1 MSITV
6 NKSQNVNL
14 DSAASQALASV
25 VTRLEEQATFVK
37 SVQVLANFSV
47 DNDAALFANVP
58 TIASGLVVCVKPEY
72 KLSEKDM
79 SWFHPSIGRGRSIF
93 SLETPATKQ
102 SLQQVALAMPNSSVG
117 AFSISRPDE
126 FGSEDVSHHVIVDSA
141 PNLNTLYLSWLN
153 QGLTAG
159 EVATQWKRTQFGN
172 SKSISLHSSNH
183 RAGMVASIATECSYT
198 DTVNDILT
206 DNVNVYFTNDCV
218 KQTSQML
225 VKSSTLGGYRMYTAS
240 ESSLQ
245 FYPTSFGS
253 DNSFYKWQDMN
264 SKNVARIASC
274 CSWDDDLTFNTQVM
288 RPPSLR
294 PSTFRIVEEEYKMTP
309 QDTLVMRLVHLS
321 GSATIVDK
329 MNPADVFQLTPSTD
343 SQFIS
348 TPIDPQHPVFA
359 HLVGNLVSIQ
369 QQFPSFQLINPQYMR
384 GNRLKLPRE
393 VYQQIV

>member
-1 MSITV
+1 MSIVV
-6 NKSQNVNL
+6 NKSKNVNL
-14 DSAASQALASV
+14 DSVASQALASV
-25 VTRLEEQATFVK
+25 VTRLEEQAAFVK
-37 SVQVLANFSV
+37 SVHVLANFSV
-47 DNDAALFANVP
+47 DNDAALFANAPIV
-58 TIASGLVVCVKPEY
+58 TSGLVVCVKPDY
-72 KLSEKDM
+72 KLSEQDM
-79 SWFHPSIGRGRSIF
+79 SWFHPNIGRGRSIF

-102 SLQQVALAMPNSSVG
+102 ALQQVSLSMPNSSVG

-126 FGSEDVSHHVIVDSA
+126 FGSEDVSHHLIVDSA
-141 PNLNTLYLSWLN
+141 PKLNSLYLSWLK

-159 EVATQWKRTQFGN
+159 EVATAWKRTQFGN
-172 SKSISLHSSNH
+172 SKSISVHSANH
-183 RAGMVASIATECSYT
+183 RANMVASIATNCSYT

-206 DNVNVYFTNDCV
+206 DNVNVYFTNDSV
-218 KQTSQML
+218 KHTSQML
-225 VKSSTLGGYRMYTAS
+225 MKSSTLGGYRMYTAA
-240 ESSLQ
+240 ESSIQ
-245 FYPTSFGS
+245 FYPASFGS
-253 DNSFYKWQDMN
+253 DHSFYKWQAMN

-294 PSTFRIVEEEYKMTP
+294 PATIRSVEEEYAVSP

-321 GSATIVDK
+321 GSATIADK
-329 MNPADVFQLTPSTD
+329 MKPADVFQLTPSTD

-359 HLVGNLVSIQ
+359 HLVGNLDSIQ
-369 QQFPSFQLINPQYMR
+369 QQFPSFQLINPKYMR